1 MQKISE
7 VVKCAKD
14 IEETTRP
21 LLERLRSGI
30 FRRQAKVATPSAIVN
45 KPMEIQDSNKEDEE
59 GVGAIWIILEVVTKV
74 GQITKNPQLT
84 MQPQMEKQQL
94 MIPSSFQLGL
104 ANFCT
109 K

>member
-1 MQKISE
+1 
-7 VVKCAKD
+7 
-14 IEETTRP
+14 
-21 LLERLRSGI
+21 
-30 FRRQAKVATPSAIVN
+30 
-45 KPMEIQDSNKEDEE
+45 
-59 GVGAIWIILEVVTKV
+59 VTKV